1 MLEKSKA
8 AQRALLDVVLS
19 LEAGM
24 ALKGMWRVC
33 AVLAAFTVAGMS
45 GGAVA
50 QMPGAPS
57 KPAYSPI
64 KQFALPFRPVGL
76 WDKPNE
82 ACMTKCQAHVQ
93 KGCFKRLS
101 ELSPAADAGAIQ
113 DMCDDKYSVCLYDCM
128 CETCDE
134 NQIIIKEQ

>member
-1 MLEKSKA
+1 
-8 AQRALLDVVLS
+8 
-19 LEAGM
+19 M
-24 ALKGMWRVC
+24 ALQGMWRVF

-45 GGAVA
+45 GGADA
-50 QMPGAPS
+50 QMPGPPS
-57 KPAYSPI
+57 KPVHSPI
-64 KQFALPFRPVGL
+64 RQFTLPFRPAGL

-82 ACMTKCQAHVQ
+82 ACMTKCQAHVE

-101 ELSPAADAGAIQ
+101 VKDPTADAGAIQ
-113 DMCDDKYSVCLYDCM
+113 DMCDDNFSVCLYDCM

>member
-1 MLEKSKA
+1 MK
-8 AQRALLDVVLS
+8 
-19 LEAGM
+19 M
-24 ALKGMWRVC
+24 RVS
-33 AVLAAFTVAGMS
+33 VW
-45 GGAVA
+45 GGAVRILVILLLVSWA
-50 QMPGAPS
+50 HGQDAPGFS
-57 KPAYSPI
+57 
-64 KQFALPFRPVGL
+64 LPFRPAGL

-82 ACMTKCQAHVQ
+82 ACMTKCQTHLQ

-101 ELSPAADAGAIQ
+101 KKSPAADAGAIQ

>member
-1 MLEKSKA
+1 
-8 AQRALLDVVLS
+8 
-19 LEAGM
+19 M
-24 ALKGMWRVC
+24 ALQGLRRVC
-33 AVLAAFTVAGMS
+33 AVLAAFTIAGMS
-45 GGAVA
+45 GGADA

-57 KPAYSPI
+57 KPVYSPI
-64 KQFALPFRPVGL
+64 RQFALPFRPAGL

-82 ACMTKCQAHVQ
+82 ACMTKCKVHVK

-101 ELSPAADAGAIQ
+101 EKSPTADAGAIQ
-113 DMCDDKYSVCLYDCM
+113 DMCDDKYSLCLYDCM